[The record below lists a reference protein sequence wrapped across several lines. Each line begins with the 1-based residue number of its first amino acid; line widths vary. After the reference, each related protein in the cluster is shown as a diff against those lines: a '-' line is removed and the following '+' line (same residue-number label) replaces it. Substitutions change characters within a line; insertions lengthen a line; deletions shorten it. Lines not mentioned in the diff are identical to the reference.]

1 MTGRTGCQRPRQK
14 LQASM
19 RLHKELDPPRRK
31 RRSPKTMLV
40 RKERGPGGLSVPRCS
55 PSSCS
60 ELGWSRARRPVL
72 EGAGGLREQSL
83 RTGTRAH
90 LTRLLFS
97 FHWGLCEHR
106 RRNQDVRVQNSP
118 PPPPPLC
125 KKIGF
130 SAYSADGIC
139 PEESRAHFI
148 KRNYDPFTTPFPCTV
163 SPTSFP
169 PYPAQIPLPSS
180 ERSLAP
186 LSFHRAHQVRAFWS
200 EPTLLPEPQGPNVTR
215 GK

>member
-90 LTRLLFS
+90 LTRLLVYSSPSTGGCVSTKGEIRTFGFKTPPPPAS
-97 FHWGLCEHR
+97 SMQEDRLLGLFR
-106 RRNQDVRVQNSP
+106 RRNLSRRVESTFHKTELRSIYY
-118 PPPPPLC
+118 PLPLH
-125 KKIGF
+125 GL
-130 SAYSADGIC
+130 
-139 PEESRAHFI
+139 PHL
-148 KRNYDPFTTPFPCTV
+148 FP
-163 SPTSFP
+163 
-169 PYPAQIPLPSS
+169 PLPSS
-180 ERSLAP
+180 NSAAELRAVSGPSLVSSCSP
-186 LSFHRAHQVRAFWS
+186 
-200 EPTLLPEPQGPNVTR
+200 G
-215 GK
+215 

>member
-90 LTRLLFS
+90 LTRLLVYSFS
-97 FHWGLCEHR
+97 FHWGLCEHQ

-118 PPPPPLC
+118 PPASSMQEDRLLGLFRRRNLSRRVESTFHKTELRSIYYPLPLH
-125 KKIGF
+125 GL
-130 SAYSADGIC
+130 
-139 PEESRAHFI
+139 PHL
-148 KRNYDPFTTPFPCTV
+148 FP
-163 SPTSFP
+163 
-169 PYPAQIPLPSS
+169 PLPSS
-180 ERSLAP
+180 NSAAVLRAVSGPSLVSSCSP
-186 LSFHRAHQVRAFWS
+186 
-200 EPTLLPEPQGPNVTR
+200 G
-215 GK
+215 